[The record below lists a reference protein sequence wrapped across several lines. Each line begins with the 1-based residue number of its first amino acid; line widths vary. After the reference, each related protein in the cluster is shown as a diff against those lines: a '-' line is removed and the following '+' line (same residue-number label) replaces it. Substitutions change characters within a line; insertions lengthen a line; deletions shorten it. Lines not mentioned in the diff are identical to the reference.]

1 MKTVFSFFAMIFFT
15 ANAFP
20 QTSYELTC
28 RAKAKE
34 IAASTYSSCVTE
46 ARSAHVEEIRSNYQ
60 KELSALK
67 SKYDKELKKMGG
79 GQASSKKASKA
90 PTIAE
95 AQSTQPVRGLAKQL
109 PAKTTHHI
117 DATPVQTVSEGAA
130 VVAVGSDQG
139 MGKSADS
146 LEKEASDADQV
157 EIIDM
162 PTE

>member
-1 MKTVFSFFAMIFFT
+1 MKTIFSFFSLILFT
-15 ANAFP
+15 ANAYP

-34 IAASTYSSCVTE
+34 LAATTYSSCVTE
-46 ARSAHVEEIRSNYQ
+46 ARNSHVEEIRSSYQ

-79 GQASSKKASKA
+79 TQASAKKTTKA
-90 PTIAE
+90 PTVSE
-95 AQSTQPVRGLAKQL
+95 VQNAQTVRGVPRQL
-109 PAKTTHHI
+109 PAKASTYI
-117 DATPVQTVSEGAA
+117 DATPVQTVSEGAK
-130 VVAVGSDQG
+130 VVAVGTD
-139 MGKSADS
+139 KSADS

>member
-1 MKTVFSFFAMIFFT
+1 MKTVFSFFAMILFT

-34 IAASTYSSCVTE
+34 IAAQTYSSCVTE
-46 ARSAHVEEIRSNYQ
+46 ARNTQVEEIRTNYQ
-60 KELSALK
+60 KELMALK

-79 GQASSKKASKA
+79 GSSKKSAKST
-90 PTIAE
+90 PVNTE
-95 AQSTQPVRGLAKQL
+95 AQTAPVVLPTKGIAKQL
-109 PAKTTHHI
+109 PARNVHSSE
-117 DATPVQTVSEGAA
+117 AAPVQTVSEGAK
-130 VVAVGSDQG
+130 VIAVGGDKG
-139 MGKSADS
+139 AAS

>member
-34 IAASTYSSCVTE
+34 IAATSYSSCVTE

-79 GQASSKKASKA
+79 GTGTSNKKTAKA
-90 PTIAE
+90 PTVLEVQNA
-95 AQSTQPVRGLAKQL
+95 QPVRGIAKQL
-109 PAKTTHHI
+109 PAKSTNHI
-117 DATPVQTVSEGAA
+117 DATPVQTVSEGAK
-130 VVAVGSDQG
+130 VVAVGTD
-139 MGKSADS
+139 KSADS